1 MTDKELDSVMR
12 QILLDA
18 IALDEES
25 CEDRIPFEPS
35 LKYQHQTALML
46 KDPIRWEKN
55 RSRPVWKKYGQ
66 RAAAILL
73 VAFIGLGSAMV
84 ASPTARAMVLQWFRE
99 RYETY
104 VSYRY
109 TQEGSVPEIMPE
121 YEITALPEGYQENIS
136 ERIEWPN
143 YVQYRYENADESSI
157 LFDYIY
163 METGAISNI
172 ETEGAETIEVMV
184 NGCEGVIFLPKSPEK
199 TDCTLTWINAEENLQ
214 FTIHASMSQNELL
227 HMAESVKLIQN
238 AK

>member
-66 RAAAILL
+66 RVAAILL
-73 VAFIGLGSAMV
+73 VAFISFGSVMV

-99 RYETY
+99 WYETY
-104 VSYRY
+104 ISYRY
-109 TQEGSVPEIMPE
+109 TQEGSVPETMPE
-121 YEITALPEGYQENIS
+121 YTITALPEGYKENIS
-136 ERIEWPN
+136 ERVEWSN
-143 YVQYRYENADESSI
+143 FVQYRYESADGSPI
-157 LFDYIY
+157 IFDYIY

-172 ETEGAETIEVMV
+172 ETEGTETIEVMV
-184 NGCEGVIFLPKSPEK
+184 NGCEGVIFLPASPEK
-199 TDCTLTWINAEENLQ
+199 KDCTLTWINAEENLQ
-214 FTIHASMSQNELL
+214 FTIHASMNQSEIL
-227 HMAESVKLIQN
+227 HMAESVKLIQK

>member
-66 RAAAILL
+66 RVAAILL
-73 VAFIGLGSAMV
+73 VAFISLGSVMV

-99 RYETY
+99 WYETY
-104 VSYRY
+104 ISYHY
-109 TQEGSVPEIMPE
+109 TQEGSIPETMPE
-121 YEITALPEGYQENIS
+121 YTITALPEGYKENIS

-143 YVQYRYENADESSI
+143 YIQCRFENADESPI

-163 METGAISNI
+163 METGSISNI
-172 ETEGAETIEVMV
+172 ETEGAEIIEVVV
-184 NGCEGVIFLPKSPEK
+184 NGCEGAIILRR
-199 TDCTLTWINAEENLQ
+199 TL
-214 FTIHASMSQNELL
+214 
-227 HMAESVKLIQN
+227 
-238 AK
+238 

>member
-66 RAAAILL
+66 RVAAILL
-73 VAFIGLGSAMV
+73 VAFISLGSVMV

-99 RYETY
+99 WYETY
-104 VSYRY
+104 ISYHY
-109 TQEGSVPEIMPE
+109 TQEGSIPETMPE
-121 YEITALPEGYQENIS
+121 YTITALPEGYKEI
-136 ERIEWPN
+136 
-143 YVQYRYENADESSI
+143 
-157 LFDYIY
+157 
-163 METGAISNI
+163 
-172 ETEGAETIEVMV
+172 IEVVV
-184 NGCEGVIFLPKSPEK
+184 NGCEGAIILPENSVKS
-199 TDCTLTWINAEENLQ
+199 DCTLTWINAEENLQ
-214 FTIHASMSQNELL
+214 FTIHASMDQNEIL
-227 HMAESVKLIQN
+227 HIAESVKLIQ
-238 AK
+238 

>member
-66 RAAAILL
+66 RVAAILL
-73 VAFIGLGSAMV
+73 VAFISFGSVMV

-99 RYETY
+99 WYETY
-104 VSYRY
+104 ISYRY
-109 TQEGSVPEIMPE
+109 TQEGSVPETMPE
-121 YEITALPEGYQENIS
+121 YEITALPEGYKENIS
-136 ERIEWPN
+136 ERVEWSN
-143 YVQYRYENADESSI
+143 FVQYRYENADGSPI
-157 LFDYIY
+157 IFDYIY

-184 NGCEGVIFLPKSPEK
+184 NGCEGVIFLPASPEK
-199 TDCTLTWINAEENLQ
+199 KDCTLTWINAEENLQ
-214 FTIHASMSQNELL
+214 FTIHASMDQNEIL
-227 HMAESVKLIQN
+227 HMAESVKLVQK

>member
-66 RAAAILL
+66 RVAAILL
-73 VAFIGLGSAMV
+73 VAFISLGSVMV

-99 RYETY
+99 WYETY
-104 VSYRY
+104 ISYHY
-109 TQEGSVPEIMPE
+109 TQEGSIPETMPE
-121 YEITALPEGYQENIS
+121 YTITALPEGYKENIS
-136 ERIEWPN
+136 ERIERPN
-143 YVQYRYENADESSI
+143 YIQCRFENADESPI

-163 METGAISNI
+163 METGSISNI
-172 ETEGAETIEVMV
+172 ETEGAEIIEVVV
-184 NGCEGVIFLPKSPEK
+184 NGCEGAIILPENSVKS
-199 TDCTLTWINAEENLQ
+199 DCTLTWINAEENLQ
-214 FTIHASMSQNELL
+214 FTIHASMDQNEIL
-227 HMAESVKLIQN
+227 HIAESVKLIQ
-238 AK
+238 

>member
-66 RAAAILL
+66 RVAAILL
-73 VAFIGLGSAMV
+73 VAFISLGSVMV

-99 RYETY
+99 WYET
-104 VSYRY
+104 
-109 TQEGSVPEIMPE
+109 
-121 YEITALPEGYQENIS
+121 
-136 ERIEWPN
+136 
-143 YVQYRYENADESSI
+143 
-157 LFDYIY
+157 
-163 METGAISNI
+163 
-172 ETEGAETIEVMV
+172 
-184 NGCEGVIFLPKSPEK
+184 
-199 TDCTLTWINAEENLQ
+199 
-214 FTIHASMSQNELL
+214 
-227 HMAESVKLIQN
+227 
-238 AK
+238 

>member
-1 MTDKELDSVMR
+1 MTDKELDSELR

-46 KDPIRWEKN
+46 KDAIRWEKN

-66 RAAAILL
+66 RVAAILL
-73 VAFIGLGSAMV
+73 VAFISLGSVMV

-99 RYETY
+99 WYETY
-104 VSYRY
+104 ISYHY
-109 TQEGSVPEIMPE
+109 TQEGSIPETMPE
-121 YEITALPEGYQENIS
+121 YTITALPEGYKENIS

-143 YVQYRYENADESSI
+143 YLQCRFENADESPI

-163 METGAISNI
+163 METGSISNI
-172 ETEGAETIEVMV
+172 ETEGAEIIEVVV
-184 NGCEGVIFLPKSPEK
+184 NGCEGAIILPENSVKS
-199 TDCTLTWINAEENLQ
+199 DCTLTWINAEENLQ
-214 FTIHASMSQNELL
+214 FTIHASMDQNEIL
-227 HMAESVKLIQN
+227 HMAESVKLIQ
-238 AK
+238 

>member
-66 RAAAILL
+66 RVAAILL
-73 VAFIGLGSAMV
+73 VAFISFGNVMV

-99 RYETY
+99 WYETY
-104 VSYRY
+104 ISYRY
-109 TQEGSVPEIMPE
+109 TQEGSVPETMPE
-121 YEITALPEGYQENIS
+121 YEITALPEGYKENIS
-136 ERIEWPN
+136 ERVEWSN
-143 YVQYRYENADESSI
+143 FVQYRYESADGSPI
-157 LFDYIY
+157 IFDYIY

-172 ETEGAETIEVMV
+172 ETEGTETIEVMV
-184 NGCEGVIFLPKSPEK
+184 NGCEGVIFLPASPEK
-199 TDCTLTWINAEENLQ
+199 KDCTLTWINAEENLQ
-214 FTIHASMSQNELL
+214 FTIHASMNQSEIL
-227 HMAESVKLIQN
+227 HMAESVKLIQK